1 MARLHTVGQL
11 MQKTA
16 PLSHRSPQSAP
27 APVRPDVV
35 DDDAVQSALAIHL
48 GQALES
54 RIEIADFVRKSSG
67 FSWITYSF
75 VARSPSRADRRL
87 ILRVG
92 PPNGLF
98 APYSVL
104 PQVYALQSLAG
115 SRVPVPAL
123 VSFDE
128 EGSEI
133 GFPFF
138 VCEHVEGDV
147 PTPWAA
153 SELDESHRNN
163 IARQFIAI
171 LGELHKID
179 WRTTRIASLQS
190 GELRGEVRAIAAWRA
205 SLARPT
211 ARYYPLLDWGGRWLE
226 ENCPPPPRRTIVHGD
241 YRIGNFLESNG
252 KITAILDWELTHPGD
267 PHEDLA
273 WALMPTFN
281 GRSKHLYGVVERQAV
296 VDLYQRASGIEV
308 SARSL
313 AFYEAFALYQAAA
326 IQMCAVRAFEVDKF
340 NDMRMAV
347 MASQMAS
354 IVRAFERALEAAA

>member
-1 MARLHTVGQL
+1 MARLHTFGQL
-11 MQKTA
+11 MPEIQK
-16 PLSHRSPQSAP
+16 LSHRSPQSADS
-27 APVRPDVV
+27 VRPDIV
-35 DDDAVQSALAIHL
+35 DDAAVQSALAMHL
-48 GQALES
+48 RRALE
-54 RIEIADFVRKSSG
+54 RRVEIVDFARKSSG

-75 VARSPSRADRRL
+75 VARSPARADHRL

-104 PQVYALQSLAG
+104 PQVCALQSLAG

-123 VSFDE
+123 VSYDDA
-128 EGSEI
+128 GTDI

-138 VCEHVEGDV
+138 VCEHIEGDV
-147 PTPWAA
+147 PAPWAA
-153 SELDESHRNN
+153 STLDEGHRRE

-179 WRTTRIASLQS
+179 WRASQIASLQS
-190 GELRGEVRAIAAWRA
+190 SEPRGEVRAIATWRA

-226 ENCPPPPRRTIVHGD
+226 ENCPEPPRRTIVHGD
-241 YRIGNFLESNG
+241 YRIGNFLESNR
-252 KITAILDWELTHPGD
+252 KITAILDWELTHVGD

-281 GRSKHLYGVVERQAV
+281 GRSKLLYGVIERQEV
-296 VDLYQRASGIEV
+296 VDLYQRASGIEI